1 MSQQNLDISNTIAA
15 HDQILHFP
23 KGGKPSLAT
32 NEWLIWSGNLNKNE
46 DEGANSTLPDLEHGI
61 KKVLVP
67 FTWWRSQI
75 RNQIHSQ
82 IQGQLNSHHNEADL
96 FSKAKQ
102 GQIGV
107 WFAADDDI
115 LKHADLIEQG
125 KTLWPVVA
133 AHFPIFRDGRS
144 FSTAALLRDR
154 FQWTGEIRA
163 IGDVLIDQLL
173 QGARIGFDSFALRPD
188 QNTSVALKQFDLFA
202 VTTQNSWRGQRTIRA
217 SLSELSA

>member
-1 MSQQNLDISNTIAA
+1 MRATPQTIAA

-23 KGGKPSLAT
+23 KGGKPKLAP

-46 DEGANSTLPDLEHGI
+46 DEGAHSRLPDLEHG
-61 KKVLVP
+61 KKNILVP

-75 RNQIHSQ
+75 H
-82 IQGQLNSHHNEADL
+82 SHHHKADL
-96 FSKAKQ
+96 QAKVKA
-102 GQIGV
+102 GHIGV
-107 WFAADDDI
+107 WFAADEDI

-133 AHFPIFRDGRS
+133 AYFPIFRDGRS

-173 QGARIGFDSFALRPD
+173 QGARVGFDSFALRPD
-188 QNTSVALKQFDLFA
+188 QKTDIALKQFDLFT
-202 VTTQNSWRGQRTIRA
+202 VTTQNSWRGKR
-217 SLSELSA
+217 SLLEA

>member
-1 MSQQNLDISNTIAA
+1 MSQQNLDASNTIAA

-23 KGGKPSLAT
+23 KDGKPSLAP

-46 DEGANSTLPDLEHGI
+46 DEGANSMPPDLEHS
-61 KKVLVP
+61 KQKVLVP

-75 RNQIHSQ
+75 RSQ
-82 IQGQLNSHHNEADL
+82 TQGQLNSYHNEAGL
-96 FSKAKQ
+96 LSKAKQ

-107 WFAADDDI
+107 WFAADEDI

-125 KTLWPVVA
+125 KTLWPLVA

-173 QGARIGFDSFALRPD
+173 QGARVGFESFALRPD
-188 QNTSVALKQFDLFA
+188 QKIDVALKQFDLFA
-202 VTTQNSWRGQRTIRA
+202 VTTQNSWRGQRTIRT

>member
-1 MSQQNLDISNTIAA
+1 MSQQNLDIPNTIAA
-15 HDQILHFP
+15 HDQILRFP
-23 KGGKPSLAT
+23 KGGQASLAA

-75 RNQIHSQ
+75 
-82 IQGQLNSHHNEADL
+82 QGQINSQHNEADL
-96 FSKAKQ
+96 LTMTKQ

-107 WFAADDDI
+107 WFAADEDI
-115 LKHADLIEQG
+115 LKYADLIGQG

-173 QGARIGFDSFALRPD
+173 QGARVGFDSFALRPD
-188 QNTSVALKQFDLFA
+188 QNTNVALKQFDLFA
-202 VTTQNSWRGQRTIRA
+202 VTTQNSWRGKR
-217 SLSELSA
+217 SLLEA